1 MNDTNRVGI
10 GRYVPLRLTQEQ
22 TETPME
28 VVSEFFQTY
37 TMDEVR
43 ESQWFLFSKTIS
55 LDDEELSGISRND
68 LVFDYEE
75 MGKLIEAIYLFGIQI
90 GKIKPGSGPSKS

>member
-1 MNDTNRVGI
+1 MSDTNRLGI

-22 TETPME
+22 SEAPME
-28 VVSEFFQTY
+28 VINDFFQTY
-37 TMDEVR
+37 TMEEVR

-55 LDDEELSGISRND
+55 LDDEELGGINRND

-75 MGKLIEAIYLFGIQI
+75 MGKLIEAIYLFGIQAGNI
-90 GKIKPGSGPSKS
+90 IIE